1 MRNVRYDVSNMKKS
15 RSAERSHSSNLYA
28 FIRAVLGES
37 ISDNEVARRWGMDAR
52 MFNDLKH
59 GRIGVPRIEKLRSLA
74 KVLGINPHFV
84 YAAGAGVP
92 VPQLMNAVKRE
103 DVSSAVSILAG
114 NTIRAE
120 GRLKQT
126 QAMVD
131 HQRRKIEVMSSE
143 LQLRNAQFEALVD
156 QLLVA
161 VMTLDVDGRVLHL
174 NPIAREVFG
183 VDTARPGVPLLAAT
197 KTMFLDMD
205 GRPFPTM
212 MLPSY
217 RALSERKPHRAVF
230 SVHRD
235 GKKGRL
241 VAATATPM
249 FANRRFIGVISVLR
263 DVEDILSAIGGIGVD
278 LPLHPR
284 LPRLKRSRVQRAR

>member
-1 MRNVRYDVSNMKKS
+1 MGVKKPRSPKRN
-15 RSAERSHSSNLYA
+15 HSSNLYA
-28 FIRAVLGES
+28 FIRAILGDA

-92 VPQLMNAVKRE
+92 LRQLMYAVKRE

-120 GRLKQT
+120 DRLKHT

-131 HQRRKIEVMSSE
+131 DQRRKIEIISSE

-174 NPIAREVFG
+174 NPIARELFG

-197 KTMFLDMD
+197 KTVFLDMD
-205 GRPFPTM
+205 GRPFPAV

-217 RALSERKPHRAVF
+217 RALSERTPQRAVF
-230 SVHRD
+230 SVHRE

-249 FANRRFIGVISVLR
+249 YANRRFIGIISVLR

-284 LPRLKRSRVQRAR
+284 LTRAKRAGVERSR